1 MVLTWNIRMTRSH
14 QLGTVLGLLLALTGC
29 SGGQNEAP
37 SPIILCAAEALK
49 AARNPSAS
57 SAEQDQWRATVSLLE
72 EKLPQAQH
80 NDAHSVIERLADEN
94 AATPLIA
101 PARCE
106 AMLTEADRA
115 ALMSRRL

>member
-1 MVLTWNIRMTRSH
+1 MARSY
-14 QLGTVLGLLLALTGC
+14 QLGTVLGVLLVLTGC
-29 SGGQNEAP
+29 SGGQSGSP

-57 SAEQDQWRATVSLLE
+57 NAEQDRWRARVSLFE

-80 NDAHSVIERLADEN
+80 NDAHTMIERLADEN
-94 AATPLIA
+94 SATALIA
-101 PARCE
+101 PAECE

-115 ALMSRRL
+115 ALARSGQ